1 MTTLSTLSKR
11 YTRRDWLAAA
21 GSAALLSSSEE
32 AVAAAPAEKD
42 LRGAFIILSTPFT
55 ESKALDYEDLA
66 REVQFLDKCGVQGLV
81 WPQFSSELVQ
91 LTKEER
97 LRGMDVLADATR
109 GKKPVLVLGV
119 QGADTAEMLE
129 YASHAEKLAPDAMIA
144 IPPTR
149 AKSID
154 EYHEYYR
161 ELCKLAKRP
170 VFTQTSGGAPGLELS
185 VDFMVGLARE
195 FPNFGYIKEEHDPVI
210 ARMRALIT
218 HRPDPIK
225 RVFGA
230 TFGTSSLYEMRVGS
244 DGTITGGA
252 MYADVYAQ
260 LWSLHQQN
268 KMAEKRDLFSKLM
281 LMLNLDHDIPGA
293 RLYLM
298 KKRGIFKT
306 SVSRQKETRVTAEE
320 IAEIEYRFDTLKPWL
335 RA

>member
-1 MTTLSTLSKR
+1 MNTGF
-11 YTRRDWLAAA
+11 TRRDWFAAA
-21 GSAALLSSSEE
+21 GSAALTSSAAE
-32 AVAAAPAEKD
+32 AAPFAAAGAKD

-55 ESKALDYEDLA
+55 EAKALDYEDLA
-66 REVQFLDKCGVQGLV
+66 HEVAFLDKCGVQGLV

-91 LTKEER
+91 LTKQER
-97 LRGMDVLADATR
+97 LRGMDVLAKAAQ
-109 GKKPVLVLGV
+109 GKKPVLILGV
-119 QGADTAEMLE
+119 QGGDTAEMLE
-129 YASHAEKLAPDAMIA
+129 YAAHAEQLAPDAMIA
-144 IPPTR
+144 IPPTK
-149 AKSID
+149 AKSLD

-185 VDFMVGLARE
+185 VDFMVALARE

-210 ARMRALIT
+210 ARMKGLIA

-230 TFGTSSLYEMRVGS
+230 TFGTGSLYEMRVGS

-252 MYADVYAQ
+252 MYADIYAQ
-260 LWSLHQQN
+260 LWNLHRQN
-268 KMAEKRDLFSKLM
+268 KMVEKRELFSKL
-281 LMLNLDHDIPGA
+281 LLLLNLDHDIPGA

-306 SVSRQKETRVTAEE
+306 AVSRQKDVRVSAEE
-320 IAEIEYRFDTLKPWL
+320 IAEIEFRFEALKPWL

>member
-1 MTTLSTLSKR
+1 MNTPI
-11 YTRRDWLAAA
+11 TRRDWLAAA
-21 GSAALLSSSEE
+21 GSAAIMSS
-32 AVAAAPAEKD
+32 VAEAAPVPPAKD

-55 ESKALDYEDLA
+55 EAKALDYEDLA
-66 REVQFLDKCGVQGLV
+66 HEVEFLDKCGVQGLV

-97 LRGMDVLADATR
+97 LRGMDVLSKAAH
-109 GKKPVLVLGV
+109 GKNPVLILGV

-129 YASHAEKLAPDAMIA
+129 YAAHAEQLAPDAMIA
-144 IPPTR
+144 IPPTK
-149 AKSID
+149 AKSLD

-185 VDFMVGLARE
+185 VDFMVALARE

-210 ARMRALIT
+210 ARMKGLIA

-230 TFGTSSLYEMRVGS
+230 TFGTGSLYEMRVGS

-252 MYADVYAQ
+252 MYADIYAQ
-260 LWSLHQQN
+260 LWNLHRQN
-268 KMAEKRDLFSKLM
+268 KMVEKRELFSKLM
-281 LMLNLDHDIPGA
+281 LLLNLDHDIPGA

-298 KKRGIFKT
+298 KKRGVFKT
-306 SVSRQKETRVTAEE
+306 AVSRQKDIRVSAEE
-320 IAEIEYRFDTLKPWL
+320 IAEIEFRFDALKPWL

>member
-1 MTTLSTLSKR
+1 MDTHV
-11 YTRRDWLAAA
+11 TRRELLALAGAAA
-21 GSAALLSSSEE
+21 VAGNASAAP
-32 AVAAAPAEKD
+32 VAKD

-55 ESKALDYEDLA
+55 EQKALDYEDLA
-66 REVQFLDKCGVQGLV
+66 HEVEFLDKCGVQGLV
-81 WPQFSSELVQ
+81 WPQFSSELVK

-97 LRGMDVLADATR
+97 LRGMDVLAGAVR

-129 YASHAEKLAPDAMIA
+129 YARHAESLAPDAMIA
-144 IPPTR
+144 IPPTK
-149 AKSID
+149 AKSME
-154 EYHEYYR
+154 EYREYYR
-161 ELCKLAKRP
+161 ELCRLARRP

-185 VDFMVGLARE
+185 VDFMVSLSRE
-195 FPNFGYIKEEHDPVI
+195 FSNFGYIKEEHDPVI
-210 ARMRALIT
+210 PRMKGLIA

-230 TFGTSSLYEMRVGS
+230 TFGTGSLYEMRVGS

-252 MYADVYAQ
+252 MYADIYAR

-268 KMAEKRDLFSKLM
+268 KMAEKRELFSKLM

-306 SVSRQKETRVTAEE
+306 SVSRMKETKVSAEE
-320 IAEIEYRFDTLKPWL
+320 VAEIEYRFESLKPWL
-335 RA
+335 SA